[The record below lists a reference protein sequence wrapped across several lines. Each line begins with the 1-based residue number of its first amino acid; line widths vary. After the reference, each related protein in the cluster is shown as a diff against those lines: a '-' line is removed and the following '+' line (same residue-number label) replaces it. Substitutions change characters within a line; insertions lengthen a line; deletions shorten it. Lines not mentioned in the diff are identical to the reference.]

1 MSVGD
6 LALDPEFLRTEADV
20 YLVRGIADDGN
31 TYYESY
37 HFEQIKEYF
46 AVEHVLH
53 RGEFPERIPGGYDA
67 FRRAFERDIV
77 RKGRHDLSFA
87 TICYDG
93 AKPVDVAIPPN
104 TRSPTVK
111 EVLGPDADLRNHW
124 ERSETRKMTKEEDNA
139 LRQMAI
145 RIMNRDERA
154 EAKRKEAHRAQE
166 KKRQRKGF
174 AVPEGNE
181 RRIAGTGKK
190 FPSHYH
196 RRSASPESCNQSGRN
211 SHRSPSP
218 SPTRSYRD
226 SEYGEPGPSTLPSTN
241 TNGDVRMGDEESSPS
256 GISIRG
262 QAAKAAKGNKK
273 GKGRSD

>member
-1 MSVGD
+1 M
-6 LALDPEFLRTEADV
+6 
-20 YLVRGIADDGN
+20 
-31 TYYESY
+31 
-37 HFEQIKEYF
+37 
-46 AVEHVLH
+46 VEHVLH
-53 RGEFPERIPGGYDA
+53 RGEFPERIPGGYDT
-67 FRRAFERDIV
+67 FRHVFERDIV

-104 TRSPTVK
+104 TRSPTIK

-124 ERSETRKMTKEEDNA
+124 ERSKTRKMTKEEDNA
-139 LRQMAI
+139 LHQMAI
-145 RIMNRDERA
+145 RIMNRDKRA
-154 EAKRKEAHRAQE
+154 EAKRKEAHRVQE

-241 TNGDVRMGDEESSPS
+241 TNGDVRMRDEESSPS